1 MRFQI
6 TPRKTRK
13 LCALKIWRY
22 TVYIQYFISFFNLF
36 VLSGGVD
43 YGYFPTSEF
52 LAVTLILADE
62 TEVLYP
68 ILIRDDDIIENVES
82 FNAVYVTYSHLTLYN
97 LIMCMVRN
105 FISLQISDDTGTIIL
120 GAIHEAIIYIEDND
134 SKTYVYVVYWYTI
147 GVRVQFK
154 LCPHPLKDI

>member
-1 MRFQI
+1 M
-6 TPRKTRK
+6 
-13 LCALKIWRY
+13 
-22 TVYIQYFISFFNLF
+22 
-36 VLSGGVD
+36 D

-97 LIMCMVRN
+97 NIIMMCMVRN

-120 GAIHEAIIYIEDND
+120 GDIHEAIIYIEDND

>member
-1 MRFQI
+1 M
-6 TPRKTRK
+6 
-13 LCALKIWRY
+13 
-22 TVYIQYFISFFNLF
+22 
-36 VLSGGVD
+36 D

-97 LIMCMVRN
+97 IIMCMVRT
-105 FISLQISDDTGTIIL
+105 SS
-120 GAIHEAIIYIEDND
+120 
-134 SKTYVYVVYWYTI
+134 VY
-147 GVRVQFK
+147 R
-154 LCPHPLKDI
+154 

>member
-1 MRFQI
+1 M
-6 TPRKTRK
+6 
-13 LCALKIWRY
+13 
-22 TVYIQYFISFFNLF
+22 
-36 VLSGGVD
+36 D

-97 LIMCMVRN
+97 IMMCMVR
-105 FISLQISDDTGTIIL
+105 
-120 GAIHEAIIYIEDND
+120 H
-134 SKTYVYVVYWYTI
+134 
-147 GVRVQFK
+147 QFTDK
-154 LCPHPLKDI
+154 

>member
-1 MRFQI
+1 M
-6 TPRKTRK
+6 
-13 LCALKIWRY
+13 
-22 TVYIQYFISFFNLF
+22 
-36 VLSGGVD
+36 D

-97 LIMCMVRN
+97 LMMCMVRT
-105 FISLQISDDTGTIIL
+105 SS
-120 GAIHEAIIYIEDND
+120 
-134 SKTYVYVVYWYTI
+134 VY
-147 GVRVQFK
+147 R
-154 LCPHPLKDI
+154 